1 MTSFSAEKYLQKI
14 VNLRTAN
21 IFVFLFGVILQQLVE
36 THLHNSRST
45 HHKIFMERKRRVGIL
60 GATGAVGQKFIK
72 HLEHHPWFTI
82 AALGASERSAGK
94 PYQEAA
100 HWIENTPMPSS
111 VANMTVH
118 GCHVEGFPE
127 VDFVFSGL
135 DSSVAGEVE
144 KAFAEAGIPVIS
156 NAKNYRTDP
165 LVPLLI
171 PEVNP
176 DHIEL
181 IDRQRFSADGSGWI
195 VTNPNCAAVPLA
207 MTLKP
212 LHDAY
217 GVRSVVVTSMQATSG
232 AGYPGVASLDILG
245 NVIPYIPGEESK
257 IEQEPGKLLAE
268 LTEDGLVEASFPVQA
283 TATRVPVIN
292 GHLLSVSVSL
302 ERVRGDAR
310 GGSAG
315 GYGAG
320 DAGVGGS
327 AGGGSAGGDQLVR
340 EVQELFESWRSPIE
354 GLNLPSAPKKPL
366 LYHENP
372 FAPQPR
378 MHADEE
384 GGMRTAVGRL
394 RSGSVHHL
402 SYITMAHNT
411 IRGAAG
417 GAILNAELLVAKKR
431 L

>member
-1 MTSFSAEKYLQKI
+1 
-14 VNLRTAN
+14 
-21 IFVFLFGVILQQLVE
+21 
-36 THLHNSRST
+36 
-45 HHKIFMERKRRVGIL
+45 MEQKRRVGIL

-72 HLEHHPWFTI
+72 HLEHHPWFEV

-94 PYQEAA
+94 SYAEAA
-100 HWIENTPMPSS
+100 HWIENTPMPGS
-111 VANMTVH
+111 VAGMTVYA
-118 GCHVEGFPE
+118 CEVKGFPE

-135 DSSVAGEVE
+135 DSSVAGDVE
-144 KAFAEAGIPVIS
+144 RAFAEAGIPVIS

-176 DHIEL
+176 DHIGL

-195 VTNPNCAAVPLA
+195 VTNPNRAAVPLA

-212 LHDAY
+212 LYDAF
-217 GVRSVVVTSMQATSG
+217 GVQSVVVTSMQATSG

-268 LTEDGLVEASFPVQA
+268 FTEDGLVEASFPVQA

-302 ERVRGDAR
+302 GRGRGDAR
-310 GGSAG
+310 GGAAG
-315 GYGAG
+315 GYGMG
-320 DAGVGGS
+320 DAGGG
-327 AGGGSAGGDQLVR
+327 GGGSAGSAGIDSGNQLVR
-340 EVQELFESWRSPIE
+340 EVRELFESWTSPINE
-354 GLNLPSAPKKPL
+354 LNLPSAPKKPL
-366 LYHENP
+366 FYHENP

-384 GGMRTAVGRL
+384 AGMRTAVGRL